1 MDTEPGH
8 EGFLEDAWLDDTLE
22 AGEHVQ
28 LVQMRPTLRC
38 VMTAHR
44 QADLAQDLRI
54 LRAAVQHHG
63 NHIGVWA
70 SIGTSGGIHVGD
82 PVVLVK

>member
-1 MDTEPGH
+1 VDTEPGH
-8 EGFLEDAWLDDTLE
+8 EGFLEVGWLDGTLE
-22 AGEHVQ
+22 ADEHVQ
-28 LVQMRPTLRC
+28 LVHMRPTLRC

-63 NHIGVWA
+63 NHIDVWA
-70 SIGTSGGIHVGD
+70 SIGTSGRVYIGD